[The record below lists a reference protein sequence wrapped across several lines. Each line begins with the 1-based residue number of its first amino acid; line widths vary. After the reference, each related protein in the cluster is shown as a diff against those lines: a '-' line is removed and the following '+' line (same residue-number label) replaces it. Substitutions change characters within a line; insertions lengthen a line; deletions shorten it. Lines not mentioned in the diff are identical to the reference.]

1 MLSMSTVA
9 MQAAPKSQPGFYISG
24 LDGIRGIAV
33 LLVFFGHAG
42 LGNIVPG
49 SLGATIFFFLSGY
62 LITTLLRI
70 EHEKT
75 GTISLRS
82 FYIRRAF
89 RILPPMYLTLA
100 LAMALAAVHW
110 LPTPGSPAGIWA
122 AILYACNY
130 YGLINGSFH
139 LPTGMEVL
147 WSLAIEEHFYLLFPF
162 VYIAFVGHKLSNVV
176 QARILFAACMCIL
189 LWRVLLVYVVHV
201 DLDIPHPWTYI
212 ATDCRL
218 DSIVWGCLLAV
229 RNNPWFS
236 DPSPLLAR
244 RKQLFAIGGMVLLV
258 LSLIDR
264 DPAYRE
270 SLRYTQQG
278 IALYPIFFFCISS
291 PGQFFVRWLD
301 GKILRWIGWVSY
313 SVYLIHFAVLSELR
327 TVFQSLF
334 VAGLISFG
342 LTLGYGWLMRVLVE
356 KPLREWRRVRT

>member
-1 MLSMSTVA
+1 
-9 MQAAPKSQPGFYISG
+9 
-24 LDGIRGIAV
+24 
-33 LLVFFGHAG
+33 
-42 LGNIVPG
+42 
-49 SLGATIFFFLSGY
+49 
-62 LITTLLRI
+62 
-70 EHEKT
+70 
-75 GTISLRS
+75 
-82 FYIRRAF
+82 
-89 RILPPMYLTLA
+89 
-100 LAMALAAVHW
+100 
-110 LPTPGSPAGIWA
+110 
-122 AILYACNY
+122 
-130 YGLINGSFH
+130 
-139 LPTGMEVL
+139 
-147 WSLAIEEHFYLLFPF
+147 
-162 VYIAFVGHKLSNVV
+162 
-176 QARILFAACMCIL
+176 
-189 LWRVLLVYVVHV
+189 
-201 DLDIPHPWTYI
+201 
-212 ATDCRL
+212 
-218 DSIVWGCLLAV
+218 VWGCLLAV

-342 LTLGYGWLMRVLVE
+342 LTLGYGWLMRMLVE